1 MRTTVDRN
9 VAGGGDSGGVNVG
22 SNSNSSSTDTD
33 TPSRIKEI
41 VFEYVNG
48 SATLP
53 PMIAAGDFDGVA
65 QNVMSSCSGRARR
78 VVGAADAEVLGTL
91 ATAILHYGLTRAL
104 VKSQRKIE
112 HRGVNLDIVI
122 PDAGTLDSDPLRAL
136 VICIMMTCDERA
148 ASEKIESVSK
158 VQQVRDNIWLV
169 IPDAGT
175 PARGPQDPSPEGAA
189 APVLGRARRFAISY
203 EGGSFGRIFSEIGKF
218 QSGQSAGG
226 SGRLR
231 ILGI

>member
-1 MRTTVDRN
+1 MRTTADRN
-9 VAGGGDSGGVNVG
+9 VGGGGGDSGGVSV
-22 SNSNSSSTDTD
+22 SSSAGSD
-33 TPSRIKEI
+33 TPSKIKEI
-41 VFEYVNG
+41 VFEYVSG

-65 QNVMSSCSGRARR
+65 QDVISSCSARARR
-78 VVGAADAEVLGTL
+78 VGGAADAEVLGTL
-91 ATAILHYGLTRAL
+91 AAAILHYGLTRAL
-104 VKSQRKIE
+104 VRSQRRIT
-112 HRGVNLDIVI
+112 HRGVDLDIVI

-136 VICIMMTCDERA
+136 VICIMMTGDERA

-158 VQQVRDNIWLV
+158 VQQVRDNTWLV
-169 IPDAGT
+169 IPDTGT
-175 PARGPQDPSPEGAA
+175 PARGPQDPPPEGGT
-189 APVLGRARRFAISY
+189 APVRGRARRFAISY